1 MKNRTISQQTVF
13 LYISAAFLLI
23 LVIAAFLLP
32 PIMHLDPFVKDSIPF
47 SPPSGTF
54 WLGTNNLG
62 QDCFAR
68 LLHGLRS
75 SLIVGVAAAVLA
87 TFIGTV
93 VGITA
98 GFTGGLIDSLLTSVT
113 NLLLVIPQLII
124 LILISN
130 SIQNSSLPLL
140 AVFIGCTSWVWIAR
154 ALQAQAGSLRLR
166 EHVAQAQLNGAGIVS
181 LLIKQ
186 VLPYLSSYVF
196 MAFIMQLG
204 SAIFSEAALS
214 MLGLGP
220 RGSEVISL
228 GSILDNAK
236 SEGFSGAHWWVF
248 LPPTIVIT
256 LCMFSLYSIN
266 TALEGVFNPR
276 LRKKSKT

>member
-1 MKNRTISQQTVF
+1 MKCGNLSRQSVILHVNSVF
-13 LYISAAFLLI
+13 FLVLA
-23 LVIAAFLLP
+23 IAAFLLP
-32 PIMHLDPFVKDSIPF
+32 AIMDLDPFAKDGIAF
-47 SPPSGTF
+47 SPPSGSW

-68 LLHGLRS
+68 LLYGLRS
-75 SLIVGVAAAVLA
+75 SLIVGVAAAILA
-87 TFIGTV
+87 TVIGTA
-93 VGITA
+93 VGITGGFA
-98 GFTGGLIDSLLTSVT
+98 GGWVDSFLTSVT
-113 NLLLVIPQLII
+113 NLLLVVPQLVI

-166 EHVAQAQLNGAGIVS
+166 EHVAQARLNGAGIVS
-181 LLIKQ
+181 LLVKQ
-186 VLPYLSSYVF
+186 VLPYVSSYVF

-248 LPPTIVIT
+248 LPPTIIIT
-256 LCMFSLYSIN
+256 LFMFALYSMN

-276 LRKKSKT
+276 LRIKN